1 MFTNEITELPNVANT
16 TKSESVIEKLKTLTS
31 SAANRTKTL
40 TEKITPDLS
49 TLDQENYPLLFV
61 RYIFAFLLILFIL
74 INILAALNIL
84 PDTLLNFFKPILV
97 FFGHNVGET
106 IRQTTNVTAKGVKS
120 ATRATSDSIN
130 NTLDMLEGDINNRNQ
145 HMNQNRNQHR
155 NKDRNQHRNEDRNQ
169 HMNNIP
175 IPSDSIENTSIGK
188 TAEKAGFCYVGTDR
202 GHRSCIEVDDQ
213 DQCMSGDI
221 FPTRDIC
228 VNPNL
233 RQ

>member
-1 MFTNEITELPNVANT
+1 MFSNQITELPNVANT
-16 TKSESVIEKLKTLTS
+16 TKSESVIQKLKTLTS

-145 HMNQNRNQHR
+145 HRNH
-155 NKDRNQHRNEDRNQ
+155 DRNQHRNQ

-175 IPSDSIENTSIGK
+175 MPSDSIENTSIGK

>member
-1 MFTNEITELPNVANT
+1 MFTNQITELPNVANT
-16 TKSESVIEKLKTLTS
+16 TKSESVIQKLKTLTS

-106 IRQTTNVTAKGVKS
+106 IRQTTNVTAKGIKS

-145 HMNQNRNQHR
+145 HKNQNRN
-155 NKDRNQHRNEDRNQ
+155 
-169 HMNNIP
+169 NIP
-175 IPSDSIENTSIGK
+175 MPSDSIENTSIGK